1 EPGSQTPQPSK
12 QRRQRNFRSCDIC
25 RQRKGDGPQ
34 MHSGR
39 CSNCLALNSACTY
52 LQPHKKGGSK
62 SVANGTIEE
71 LKREIVS
78 LRTKLRSLS
87 ICFLCSGPLQSQAQ
101 GNDSLDNIS
110 ASPDV
115 DSEESPEEQDVST
128 DELANRFSQFSLVP
142 TTRYLGAGSNF
153 ALVNKASLM
162 KEKYLGPSSSTHS
175 RRPYFWQ
182 SFPWEIEVLSL
193 QPRYVYPPQDL
204 IASLL
209 EIYFTNV
216 HPTMPILHRPS
227 FERSVAEGLHFRDRG
242 FGGTLLSVL
251 AIASRY
257 STDPRVFVDGGAPHS
272 AGWKFASQL
281 LNVHKLF
288 EPSLYE
294 IQMYALLGLY
304 LLGTSAAYAFGLYVG
319 IGIRCLQQRG
329 QHRRKPAGHQWSPED
344 ELWKR
349 AFWLLFALE
358 QMGSLFFGR
367 PMGLHVEE
375 YDVEP
380 PLEVDDEYWDKGFAQ
395 PAGKPSQLS
404 FLVCYVQ
411 LSEILGD
418 ALRRL
423 YGSKKAKLLMG
434 WDGQEWEQ
442 RAVAELDSTMNRFSD
457 LIPSH
462 LRWDPENLQQ
472 GVFFDQS
479 AQLHITY
486 NYNLI
491 AIHRC
496 YIQSRSTPSLSICAS
511 AARAI
516 LHTADIWL
524 TKLQRMPP
532 PNMTNCIFM
541 AGVILVLYTLGTKRA
556 GLPVDKNKDLV
567 HIETALEMLKFAE
580 ARLQPSGRA
589 WELLME
595 LHSLDEPLL
604 PKAPP

>member
-1 EPGSQTPQPSK
+1 
-12 QRRQRNFRSCDIC
+12 
-25 RQRKGDGPQ
+25 
-34 MHSGR
+34 M
-39 CSNCLALNSACTY
+39 
-52 LQPHKKGGSK
+52 
-62 SVANGTIEE
+62 
-71 LKREIVS
+71 
-78 LRTKLRSLS
+78 
-87 ICFLCSGPLQSQAQ
+87 
-101 GNDSLDNIS
+101 
-110 ASPDV
+110 
-115 DSEESPEEQDVST
+115 
-128 DELANRFSQFSLVP
+128 
-142 TTRYLGAGSNF
+142 
-153 ALVNKASLM
+153 
-162 KEKYLGPSSSTHS
+162 
-175 RRPYFWQ
+175 
-182 SFPWEIEVLSL
+182 
-193 QPRYVYPPQDL
+193 YPPQDL

-209 EIYFTNV
+209 EIYFTNI
-216 HPTMPILHRPS
+216 HPIIAILHRPS
-227 FERSVAEGLHFRDRG
+227 FERSVAEGLHFKDRG
-242 FGGTLLSVL
+242 FGGTLLSLL

-304 LLGTSAAYAFGLYVG
+304 LLGTSAPYAFWLYVG

-329 QHRRKPAGHQWSPED
+329 QHRRKPASHQWNPED
-344 ELWKR
+344 ELWTR

-358 QMGSLFFGR
+358 RMGSLFFGR

-375 YDVEP
+375 YDVEL
-380 PLEVDDEYWDKGFAQ
+380 PLEVDDEYWDKGFTQ
-395 PAGKPSQLS
+395 PEGKPSQLS
-404 FLVCYVQ
+404 FLVCYIQ

-434 WDGQEWEQ
+434 WNGQEWEQ
-442 RAVAELDSTMNRFSD
+442 RAVAELDSSMNRFSD

-486 NYNLI
+486 NYILI
-491 AIHRC
+491 AIHRR

-524 TKLQRMPP
+524 TKLQRVPP
-532 PNMTNCIFM
+532 PNITNCVFM

-556 GLPVDKNKDLV
+556 GLPMDKNKDLV
-567 HIETALEMLKFAE
+567 HIETALKMLKFAE
-580 ARLQPSGRA
+580 ARSQSPGRS

-595 LHSLDEPLL
+595 LRSLDEPLL
-604 PKAPP
+604 PKAPPKDQHDADASQDIATPSLSDGQYFSRSIDSWDSSLASEQLPESMQGKSIEELLASPGHPFTVESIFDDDLISMWMAASSATSSATDIETTQHWDAFTENRMDHDVNGNWSLEESYP